1 MAVYINTVHLLAY
14 HIKTTT
20 QLQSNHHSH
29 PPEIELNGSLTTAE
43 LKKPRP
49 SRLVRGV
56 EMWNTQVPH
65 LHVLNKNLGAISWK
79 RRVPATHQTP
89 SPGF

>member
-20 QLQSNHHSH
+20 QLQSNHHSQ

-43 LKKPRP
+43 LKKPHP
-49 SRLVRGV
+49 SRLIGV
-56 EMWNTQVPH
+56 AEMWNR
-65 LHVLNKNLGAISWK
+65 LGPNPCMVDKI
-79 RRVPATHQTP
+79 
-89 SPGF
+89 